1 MARSGHT
8 DSQSGKG
15 GTCALRLTGL
25 SKRFGDLDVVHDLDL
40 VAESGQIVALLGP
53 SGCGKTT
60 ILRMI
65 AGLEVADRGTVEIDG
80 RIMAGPGLH
89 APPERRCIG
98 MVFQDYALFPH
109 LSVGQNVGFGLSRAT
124 RLKGRIDDVL
134 DLVGLQGYGNRMPQ
148 ELSGG
153 QQQRVALARALAPR
167 PDLLLLDEP
176 FSNLDP
182 ELRTS
187 VRRDVHD
194 ILVTAGATTILVTH
208 DQEEALSLADS
219 VAVMSD
225 GHIVQHASPQVLY
238 HKPATRMVASF
249 VGTAQFLAGQANGQ
263 TVTTELGEHQLA
275 EPIEGTVDV
284 LIRPEMLELGAGFRA
299 SDAKATVTGRE
310 FHGAY
315 LNATIRLGSGRTLV
329 ARTHPFARF
338 MAGDLV
344 DVRIGY
350 PAVAFPSLPGESTA

>member
-1 MARSGHT
+1 MRSLNLAARH
-8 DSQSGKG
+8 
-15 GTCALRLTGL
+15 
-25 SKRFGDLDVVHDLDL
+25 
-40 VAESGQIVALLGP
+40 GQIVALLGP

-60 ILRMI
+60 TLRMI

-80 RIMAGPGLH
+80 RVVAQPGMH
-89 APPERRCIG
+89 QPPERRSIG

-109 LSVGQNVGFGLSRAT
+109 LSVGQNVGFGLSRGN
-124 RLKGRIDDVL
+124 RLNSRTDAVL
-134 DLVGLQGYGNRMPQ
+134 DLVGLQGYGRRMPQ

-153 QQQRVALARALAPR
+153 QQQRVALARALAPQ

-182 ELRTS
+182 ELRAS

-194 ILVTAGATTILVTH
+194 ILVTARATTILVTH
-208 DQEEALSLADS
+208 DQEEALSLADY
-219 VAVMSD
+219 VAVMAD
-225 GHIVQHASPQVLY
+225 GHIVQHATPEDLY

-249 VGTAQFLAGQANGQ
+249 VGTAQFLPGHAGGR
-263 TVTTELGEHQLA
+263 TVTTELGQHQLVD
-275 EPIEGTVDV
+275 PIEGPVDV

-299 SDAKATVTGRE
+299 IDTRATVTARE

-315 LNATIRLGSGRTLV
+315 LSATIQLESGRTLV
-329 ARTHPFARF
+329 ARTNPFARF
-338 MAGDLV
+338 TPGDLV

-350 PAVAFPSLPGESTA
+350 PVVAFPTLGNMVTG

>member
-1 MARSGHT
+1 MKNREPRAPQDRAW
-8 DSQSGKG
+8 
-15 GTCALRLTGL
+15 ALRCTGL
-25 SKRFGDLDVVHDLDL
+25 AKRFRDLEVVQNLHL
-40 VAESGQIVALLGP
+40 AAQMGQIVALLGP

-60 ILRMI
+60 TLRMI
-65 AGLEVADRGTVEIDG
+65 AGLEVADWGIIEIDG
-80 RIMAGPGLH
+80 RVVARPGLH
-89 APPERRCIG
+89 ESPERRSIG

-109 LSVGQNVGFGLSRAT
+109 LSVSQNVGFGLSRGS
-124 RLKGRIDDVL
+124 RPKGRIDDVL
-134 DLVGLQGYGNRMPQ
+134 DLVGLRGYGNRMPH

-153 QQQRVALARALAPR
+153 QQQRVALARALAPG

-182 ELRTS
+182 ELRVS
-187 VRRDVHD
+187 VRRDVHE
-194 ILVTAGATTILVTH
+194 ILVAAGATTILVTH

-225 GHIVQHASPQVLY
+225 GHIVQHASPEDLY

-249 VGTAQFLAGQANGQ
+249 VGTAQFLPGHADGW
-263 TVTTELGEHQLA
+263 TVTTELGQHQLA

-284 LIRPEMLELGAGFRA
+284 LVRPEMLELGAGFRT
-299 SDAKATVTGRE
+299 SDAKATVTARE

-315 LNATIRLGSGRTLV
+315 LNATIRLASGRTLV

-338 MAGDLV
+338 APGDLV

-350 PAVAFPSLPGESTA
+350 PAVAFPALPGDSIA

>member
-1 MARSGHT
+1 VQVHEW
-8 DSQSGKG
+8 
-15 GTCALRLTGL
+15 ALRCTGL
-25 SKRFGDLDVVHDLDL
+25 SKRFRELEIVRNLNL
-40 VAESGQIVALLGP
+40 AARPGQIVALLGP

-60 ILRMI
+60 TLRMI
-65 AGLEVADRGTVEIDG
+65 AGLEVADRGIVEIDG
-80 RIMAGPGLH
+80 HVVARPGLH
-89 APPERRCIG
+89 QPPERRSIG

-109 LSVGQNVGFGLSRAT
+109 LSVGQNVGFGLSRGD
-124 RLKGRIDDVL
+124 RSNGRINAVL
-134 DLVGLQGYGNRMPQ
+134 DLVGLQGYGRRMPQ

-182 ELRTS
+182 ELRAS

-194 ILVTAGATTILVTH
+194 ILVAARATTILVTH
-208 DQEEALSLADS
+208 DQEEALSLADH
-219 VAVMSD
+219 VAVMAD
-225 GHIVQHASPQVLY
+225 GHIVQHATPENLY

-249 VGTAQFLAGQANGQ
+249 VGTAQFLPGHADGQM
-263 TVTTELGEHQLA
+263 VTTELGQHQLVEA
-275 EPIEGTVDV
+275 TEGPVDV
-284 LIRPEMLELGAGFRA
+284 LVRPEMLEIGAGFRT
-299 SDAKATVTGRE
+299 SDTKATVSARE

-315 LNATIRLGSGRTLV
+315 LSATIRLQSGRTLV

-338 MAGDLV
+338 TPGDLV

-350 PAVAFPSLPGESTA
+350 PVTAFPSSQGEPTA